1 MSGMD
6 QVWTDVWPGSIH
18 NHRFIEALLITQF
31 PRSSVCIAHHHT
43 NEYKCTK
50 SMAGSAVQVLM
61 ELTLMGAPFLLD
73 QSDLPSFNARVRPER
88 KEPGQANNSFLSQL
102 VDRVIHWYIKTLN
115 DGISRS
121 NRLEGRKSELG
132 EIPFGLSPPHI
143 TVCDESG
150 TEERPV
156 AYSVLYIYIDMGG
169 WREVMKRKRKFCL
182 LGPC

>member
-73 QSDLPSFNARVRPER
+73 QPDLPPFNARIRPER
-88 KEPGQANNSFLSQL
+88 QEPGQANNSFLSQL
-102 VDRVIHWYIKTLN
+102 VHRVIHWYIKTLN

-121 NRLEGRKSELG
+121 NWLEG
-132 EIPFGLSPPHI
+132 SPNSAKFLLDSRHRTLRFVMSQGPRSI
-143 TVCDESG
+143 QLLIRCCTFISTLV
-150 TEERPV
+150 V
-156 AYSVLYIYIDMGG
+156 GG
-169 WREVMKRKRKFCL
+169 K
-182 LGPC
+182 